1 MRLTINIPDD
11 IHRSLK
17 IKAATEG
24 TTMRA
29 LLLKGIDGYLKSKR
43 ITVPTGDHTEG
54 EPQSKK

>member
-1 MRLTINIPDD
+1 MRLTINIPAD

-29 LLLKGIDGYLKSKR
+29 LLLKGIDA
-43 ITVPTGDHTEG
+43 T
-54 EPQSKK
+54 

>member
-29 LLLKGIDGYLKSKR
+29 LLLTGIDDYLKSKG
-43 ITVPTGDHTEG
+43 ITVPAEDPRQGDLK
-54 EPQSKK
+54 PKK